1 MEVKFVIINES
12 LIMTHTDNSCQ
23 DDVFGSPVRS
33 FHSDCLKLMNYE
45 ISSHRLQKKN
55 IESGIMNQGLAD
67 NRSGS
72 DLWLD
77 VGGQGR
83 ICPVLARPDRQTT
96 GKVFFKSLKWTGSR

>member
-55 IESGIMNQGLAD
+55 IESGIINQVLAD

-72 DLWLD
+72 D
-77 VGGQGR
+77 V
-83 ICPVLARPDRQTT
+83 
-96 GKVFFKSLKWTGSR
+96 

>member
-12 LIMTHTDNSCQ
+12 LIMTHIDNSCQ

-55 IESGIMNQGLAD
+55 IEPGIMNQGLAD
-67 NRSGS
+67 NWPGT
-72 DLWLD
+72 D
-77 VGGQGR
+77 
-83 ICPVLARPDRQTT
+83 
-96 GKVFFKSLKWTGSR
+96 